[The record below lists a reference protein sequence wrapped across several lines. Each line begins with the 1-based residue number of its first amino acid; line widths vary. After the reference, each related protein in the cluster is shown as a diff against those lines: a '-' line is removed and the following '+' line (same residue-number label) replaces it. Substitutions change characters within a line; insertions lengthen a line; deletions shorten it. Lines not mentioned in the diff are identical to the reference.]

1 MAAQKGASML
11 CLEVIG
17 ALHLI
22 NQEKEW
28 CLISRGTFSRGS
40 LCGTN
45 KFGCQITSGLICCLI
60 FSVEGWEE
68 CKVVVCSGF
77 FSGFCLLGF
86 ALIFFLP
93 KQWKT

>member
-17 ALHLI
+17 VLQLI

-40 LCGTN
+40 VCGTN
-45 KFGCQITSGLICCLI
+45 KFGCQIT
-60 FSVEGWEE
+60 
-68 CKVVVCSGF
+68 
-77 FSGFCLLGF
+77 
-86 ALIFFLP
+86 
-93 KQWKT
+93 